1 MRLCF
6 FGSYSCVPGGTLSVL
21 EGHTNST
28 SISAE
33 AMASSRFRTMGWVEG
48 LVMPPLPFGLV
59 RYRSLIVGSIH
70 VEHDVSGC
78 QCKHG
83 FSDSNALTAS
93 TDVLPEEL
101 HWPLCTYWRLGW
113 CRMLQVSL
121 SLQHCG
127 CYPVGVGRYLMLC
140 HTQYIR
146 SLAWI
151 GQWPCTASGECVC
164 LRPILSVRPPG
175 WGWGVN
181 TSMVFSCQPLNMS
194 LMSRRW
200 T

>member
-6 FGSYSCVPGGTLSVL
+6 FGSYSCVPGGKHGVL
-21 EGHTNST
+21 KGHTNST

-33 AMASSRFRTMGWVEG
+33 VMASSSFRPMGWVEG
-48 LVMPPLPFGLV
+48 RVMPPLPFGLG
-59 RYRSLIVGSIH
+59 RYRSLIVGSNSCRAWCAGLS
-70 VEHDVSGC
+70 VQARVS
-78 QCKHG
+78 
-83 FSDSNALTAS
+83 DNNALTAS

-101 HWPLCTYWRLGW
+101 HWPPCTCWRLGW
-113 CRMLQVSL
+113 CRMPQVPVL
-121 SLQHCG
+121 LQHCG

-151 GQWPCTASGECVC
+151 GQWPCIASGECLC
-164 LRPILSVRPPG
+164 PRPVSSVRPLG
-175 WGWGVN
+175 WGWGP
-181 TSMVFSCQPLNMS
+181 SCTQS
-194 LMSRRW
+194 SV